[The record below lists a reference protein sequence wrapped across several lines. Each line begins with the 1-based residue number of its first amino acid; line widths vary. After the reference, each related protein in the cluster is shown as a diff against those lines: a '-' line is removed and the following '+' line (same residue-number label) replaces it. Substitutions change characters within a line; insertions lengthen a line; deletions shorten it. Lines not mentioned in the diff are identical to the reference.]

1 MEVET
6 RRTVFKNPL
15 ALIGL
20 GLLLCS
26 LVGLVLAIGNLV
38 SLQYT
43 PDKLVQR
50 LQEQYAS
57 ILAQAGVSPEIV
69 QRIRSGDLIPETL
82 RSEFSKEQA
91 QALKVFEDHL
101 PVLIKAVSQ
110 ATEKSRRKSQ
120 IAIGVCIVLMMVGA
134 ILTARG
140 FRQRKTARSQPT

>member
-1 MEVET
+1 MEFPT
-6 RRTVFKNPL
+6 RRAVFKNPL
-15 ALIGL
+15 ALIGV
-20 GLLLCS
+20 GLVFCS

-50 LQEQYAS
+50 LHEQYAS
-57 ILAQAGVSPEIV
+57 ILAQADVPTDIV
-69 QRIRSGDLIPETL
+69 QRIHRGDLIPETL
-82 RSEFSKEQA
+82 RSELSKEQA
-91 QALKVFEDHL
+91 QAIKVVEDHL

-110 ATEKSRRKSQ
+110 ATEKSRRKSH

-140 FRQRKTARSQPT
+140 FRQRKSTAVV

>member
-1 MEVET
+1 MELPT

-20 GLLLCS
+20 GLVFCS

-50 LQEQYAS
+50 LHEQYAS
-57 ILAQAGVSPEIV
+57 ILAQADVPTEIV
-69 QRIRSGDLIPETL
+69 HRIHSGDLIPEAL
-82 RSEFSKEQA
+82 RSKLSKDQA
-91 QALKVFEDHL
+91 QALKVVEDHL
-101 PVLIKAVSQ
+101 PGLIKAVSQ
-110 ATEKSRRKSQ
+110 AMEKSRRKSQ

-140 FRQRKTARSQPT
+140 FRQRKTA